1 MRKHLSVLA
10 LAARGTVCKVI
21 AVTLLAAVL
30 AGALLWLVP
39 AYEDRVVYANEDGSV
54 TSEYY
59 PIDFKY
65 LPAKTGAAAVCA
77 VGFAALLAVL
87 SLNGCGY
94 GAKPGLTVRR
104 LRIGEDSLCLWWS
117 LYNAV
122 CVLFYWAVMAAV
134 CVAVVKLRIDT
145 VQMPYGSYTPGPQ
158 TLLLTVYSGAF
169 LHHLLPLR
177 DAAVWLENLLLTAL
191 CAVSAARFSHAQRR
205 GSFSIAPFI
214 ALALTVGSFFFRMGS
229 STTILLCMVTA
240 AALGI
245 TMMQFLKGE
254 TDDDAKTDF
263 RTVQDA

>member
-10 LAARGTVCKVI
+10 LAARGTVCRAI
-21 AVTLLAAVL
+21 AITILAAAL

-94 GAKPGLTVRR
+94 GAKTGLTVRR
-104 LRIGEDSLCLWWS
+104 LRIGEDSLCLWWT

-134 CVAVVKLRIDT
+134 TVLVLQLRIRNIVPDNAL
-145 VQMPYGSYTPGPQ
+145 YTPGRQ
-158 TLLLTVYSGAF
+158 TLLLAVYASSF
-169 LHHLLPLR
+169 LHHLMPVR
-177 DAAVWLENLLLTAL
+177 DTLVWAEDGLLLAL
-191 CAVSAARFSHAQRR
+191 CAAAAARFSQAQRQ
-205 GSFSIAPFI
+205 GKFSIAPI
-214 ALALTVGSFFFRMGS
+214 AALALTIGGFFPRMGAA
-229 STTILLCMVTA
+229 STFIWAFVA
-240 AALGI
+240 AAGAGLCVVLL
-245 TMMQFLKGE
+245 QKGE
-254 TDDDAKTDF
+254 TEDAEKQDF
-263 RTVQDA
+263 RVRQDA

>member
-10 LAARGTVCKVI
+10 LAARGTVCRVLLI
-21 AVTLLAAVL
+21 TVLAAVA

-39 AYEDRVVYANEDGSV
+39 AQEHVGSV
-54 TSEYY
+54 MGADGTETALYQPCAFSA
-59 PIDFKY
+59 
-65 LPAKTGAAAVCA
+65 LPAKTGATAVCA
-77 VGFAALLAVL
+77 AGFAAVLAVL

-94 GAKPGLTVRR
+94 GAKTGLTVRR

-263 RTVQDA
+263 RTAQDA

>member
-10 LAARGTVCKVI
+10 LAARGTVWRVL
-21 AVTLLAAVL
+21 AVTLLAAMA

-39 AYEDRVVYANEDGSV
+39 AQEHVGSV
-54 TSEYY
+54 MGADGTETALYQPCAFSA
-59 PIDFKY
+59 
-65 LPAKTGAAAVCA
+65 LPAKTGATAVCA
-77 VGFAALLAVL
+77 VGFAAVLAVL

-94 GAKPGLTVRR
+94 GAKTGLTVRR

-158 TLLLTVYSGAF
+158 TLLLTVYSGSF

-177 DAAVWLENLLLTAL
+177 DAAVWLENLLLTVL

-245 TMMQFLKGE
+245 TMTQFLKGE
-254 TDDDAKTDF
+254 TEDDAKTDF
-263 RTVQDA
+263 RTAQDA

>member
-10 LAARGTVCKVI
+10 LAARGTVCRAI
-21 AVTLLAAVL
+21 AITILAAAL

-87 SLNGCGY
+87 SLNCCGY
-94 GAKPGLTVRR
+94 GAKTGLTVRR
-104 LRIGEDSLCLWWS
+104 LRIGEDSLCLWWT

-158 TLLLTVYSGAF
+158 TLLLSVYSGSF

-191 CAVSAARFSHAQRR
+191 CAASAARFSHAQRR

-229 STTILLCMVTA
+229 STTILLCVVAA

-245 TMMQFLKGE
+245 TMMQFLKGA

-263 RTVQDA
+263 RTAQDA